1 MLLHAFTHNRILGR
15 IERDAMRYQP
25 VSALPMIEEEDAT
38 GEVAQM
44 YAEIRRE
51 MGLPYIPNAAKTLAV
66 SPVALGCFWL
76 SHPQLQPA
84 PPCRS
89 L

>member
-38 GEVAQM
+38 GEVATM
-44 YAEIRRE
+44 YAAIRRE
-51 MGLPYIPNAAKTLAV
+51 MGLPYVPNASQSPGSLA
-66 SPVALGCFWL
+66 GCPGIFL
-76 SHPQLQPA
+76 AISTAATPA